1 MVQGIN
7 KEYIFQKDEEKLKYI
22 NLLKKYSEKYLISII
37 AYCIMDNHV
46 HLLLNANDSIKLSS
60 FMKEINLRY
69 AMYYNKKNNRVGYV
83 FRNRFESKVM
93 LTELQIL
100 RCIKYIHMNPVKA
113 NLVENE
119 SQYKFSSYND
129 YINKSNV
136 VNSKNLNLIFNSEKD
151 YLKELLSIEY
161 INLNLEKEN
170 INLEIILKQFLKQE
184 QCSFEDITAN
194 KNVIMKFIAFLNYN
208 GYKFSKTE
216 LAKILKISR
225 TSLYRRLKDE

>member
-1 MVQGIN
+1 MIN
-7 KEYIFQKDEEKLKYI
+7 PIIGKTIYVTTPTIKTNNIWFKLWYSVVERTDEII
-22 NLLKKYSEKYLISII
+22 N
-37 AYCIMDNHV
+37 AGVVTD
-46 HLLLNANDSIKLSS
+46 
-60 FMKEINLRY
+60 
-69 AMYYNKKNNRVGYV
+69 
-83 FRNRFESKVM
+83 
-93 LTELQIL
+93 
-100 RCIKYIHMNPVKA
+100 
-113 NLVENE
+113 
-119 SQYKFSSYND
+119 
-129 YINKSNV
+129 KSNV